1 MMQKFNL
8 NLVFC
13 LKDKE
18 PLYNAE
24 TAGCWLDICVVGPCS
39 DQIRYNLNM
48 FGNIIEKLSYR
59 GEMNRARD

>member
-18 PLYNAE
+18 PLYNSE

-39 DQIRYNLNM
+39 DQIRYNLSLPALLMSFLVN
-48 FGNIIEKLSYR
+48 FVKL
-59 GEMNRARD
+59 NFDKV